1 MIEYFCSGAIVKS
14 TFGRD
19 KNNVYIIKYVDDNFA
34 YLINGKQRQIECP
47 KKKNFK
53 HLYLL
58 QKTSDLD
65 LNNCHN
71 CDVIKYLKDYIK
83 SSDCK

>member
-1 MIEYFCSGAIVKS
+1 MVEYFCSGAVVRS
-14 TFGRD
+14 TYGRD
-19 KNNVYIIKYVDDNFA
+19 KNKIYIIKSVDNNFA
-34 YLINGKQRQIECP
+34 YLINGKERPIECP

-53 HLYLL
+53 HLHLL
-58 QKTSDLD
+58 NKSSGIDV
-65 LNNCHN
+65 NNVVN

>member
-1 MIEYFCSGAIVKS
+1 MVEYFCSGAVVKS
-14 TFGRD
+14 TYGRD
-19 KNNVYIIKYVDDNFA
+19 KNKIYIIKSVDNNLA
-34 YLINGKQRQIECP
+34 YLINGKERPIECP

-53 HLYLL
+53 HLQLL
-58 QKTSDLD
+58 NISSGIDV
-65 LNNCHN
+65 NNVVN

>member
-1 MIEYFCSGAIVKS
+1 MIEYFVRGAVVKS
-14 TFGRD
+14 VAGREKNDVFIILNTD
-19 KNNVYIIKYVDDNFA
+19 KDYA
-34 YLINGKQRQIECP
+34 YLINGKSRPIECP

-53 HLYLL
+53 HLHLL
-58 QKTSDLD
+58 NKKSDINLD
-65 LNNCHN
+65 TCAN

>member
-1 MIEYFCSGAIVKS
+1 MVEYFCSGAVVKS
-14 TFGRD
+14 TYGRD
-19 KNNVYIIKYVDDNFA
+19 KNKIYIIKSVDNNLA
-34 YLINGKQRQIECP
+34 YLINGKERPIECP

-53 HLYLL
+53 HLQLL
-58 QKTSDLD
+58 NKSSGIDV
-65 LNNCHN
+65 NNVVN